1 MQQRPITA
9 ESVKVDSTG
18 LNLACRSN
26 LIHSHADLKLS
37 RKIWRRQFGVKPLDA
52 VYDLCAKCQLLLR
65 LRVGGGVEPNFA
77 GETEGTST
85 CFWLSVCSP
94 RRWHFILA
102 APLPLMF
109 S

>member
-77 GETEGTST
+77 GKTRVVTVNLTGEI
-85 CFWLSVCSP
+85 SVTGEISKFHRCH
-94 RRWHFILA
+94 R
-102 APLPLMF
+102 
-109 S
+109 

>member
-26 LIHSHADLKLS
+26 LIHSHADLKSS
-37 RKIWRRQFGVKPLDA
+37 RKFGVKPLDA

-77 GETEGTST
+77 GKTRVVTVNLTGEI
-85 CFWLSVCSP
+85 SVTGEISKFHRCH
-94 RRWHFILA
+94 R
-102 APLPLMF
+102 
-109 S
+109 

>member
-26 LIHSHADLKLS
+26 PIHSHADLKSS

-65 LRVGGGVEPNFA
+65 LRVGGVEPNFA
-77 GETEGTST
+77 GETEGKNT

-94 RRWHFILA
+94 RVLTLA